1 MIPWEHL
8 GSAKVPGT
16 ETELHLHRRGEDFS
30 IRVDGLELMTSRVHG
45 SEEALAE
52 LACEPIA
59 RRTKPVVLVGGLG
72 MGYTLA
78 AALARLGPDARVEV
92 AELVPGVV
100 EWNKGPLA
108 HLAGRPL
115 DDPRTDVRNVDIARL
130 LQASQGAYDAIM
142 NDVDNGPDGII
153 LPKNRWLYSPPGLEA
168 TRRALRRGGVL
179 TVWSV
184 APLQGFT
191 DRLWKAGFKAKEIR
205 VKDTGRPKGRRHVI
219 WVAINP

>member
-16 ETELHLHRRGEDFS
+16 ETELHLHRRGEDYS

-45 SEEALAE
+45 SEDTLAE
-52 LACEPIA
+52 LACEPIT

-72 MGYTLA
+72 MGFTLA
-78 AALARLGPDARVEV
+78 AALARLGDDAKVEV
-92 AELVPGVV
+92 AELVPDVIK
-100 EWNKGPLA
+100 WNQDLLG
-108 HLAGRPL
+108 HLAGKPL
-115 DDPRTDVRNVDIARL
+115 DDPRTMVRNADIAKII
-130 LQASQGAYDAIM
+130 QSSPNAYDAIM

-153 LPKNRWLYSPPGLEA
+153 LPRNKWLYSPGGLAA
-168 TRRALRRGGVL
+168 TRKAMRRGGVL

-184 APLQGFT
+184 GPLHGFT

>member
-8 GSAKVPGT
+8 DSATVPGT
-16 ETELHLHRRGEDFS
+16 ETELHLHRRGTDFS

-59 RRTKPVVLVGGLG
+59 KRTKPVVLVGGLG

-78 AALARLGPDARVEV
+78 AALDRLGPDARVEV
-92 AELVPGVV
+92 AELVPEVV
-100 EWNKGPLA
+100 EWNRGPLA
-108 HLAGRPL
+108 HLAGHPL
-115 DDPRTDVRNVDIARL
+115 DDPRTDVRNVDIAKL
-130 LQASQGAYDAIM
+130 LQSSRDAYDAIM

-153 LPKNRWLYSPPGLEA
+153 LPKNRWLYSAPGLEA
-168 TRRALRRGGVL
+168 TRKALRRGGVL

-184 APLQGFT
+184 APLMGFT

>member
-1 MIPWEHL
+1 MITWEHL
-8 GSAKVPGT
+8 GSATVPGT
-16 ETELHLHRRGEDFS
+16 ETELHLHRRGEDYS

-45 SEEALAE
+45 SEDTLAE

-72 MGYTLA
+72 MGFTLA
-78 AALARLGPDARVEV
+78 AALTRLGDDAKVEV
-92 AELVPGVV
+92 AELVPDVIS
-100 EWNKGPLA
+100 WNREFLG
-108 HLAGRPL
+108 HLAGEPL
-115 DDPRTDVRNVDIARL
+115 DDPRTVVRNADIAKII
-130 LQASQGAYDAIM
+130 QSSPNAYDAIM

-153 LPKNRWLYSPPGLEA
+153 LPRNKWLYSPAGLAA
-168 TRRALRRGGVL
+168 TRKAMRRGGVL

-184 APLQGFT
+184 GPLQGFT
-191 DRLWKAGFKAKEIR
+191 DRLWKAGFKAKELR